1 MTKQDIWNLWN
12 LKTERGRQRWFY
24 EGKTDD
30 ESLRQLREAFT
41 YNKKENPNSGDR
53 VYRNK
58 KAAASYRAIDN
69 SQIPVNE
76 SLTGEL
82 PKEVFRS
89 LYKGVNFYESLQAD
103 EGHWPGDYGGPM
115 FLLPG
120 LIITSY
126 VTGVP
131 FPKEHQEMMKCYL
144 LNHQNDDGGWGLHL
158 EGKSTMFGT
167 VLQYVSL
174 RILGLGASHPRV
186 ASARQWLQS
195 HGGATGIP
203 SWGKFYLSVLG
214 AYEWKGCNSLF
225 PEMWLLPRSLPIHPG
240 NYWCHARMVYLPMT
254 YCSGHQ
260 VTGAITPLVEALRK
274 ELYTQEYED
283 INWKEAR
290 NRCSETDLY
299 FPMSGTLKT
308 MYKLLNV
315 YEGFH
320 LKSIRKKALDFTL
333 SYIRAEDDHTN
344 FIDIG
349 PVNKVINS
357 LCIWHAEGKD
367 SPNFKKHVERWN
379 DYLWVAEDGMKM
391 NGYNGSQLWDTTF
404 ATQAI
409 LEGGMEKYFPDA
421 VKNVYHYIDISQVRE
436 EVRDHKYFFR
446 HDSVGGWAFSTA
458 DHGWP
463 ITDCTAEGLKSS
475 LMVNAT
481 GLILKEKQISDERL
495 IQAAELL
502 PTFQNADGGWASYE
516 LTRAPQWIELL
527 NPSEVFGNIMA
538 DYSYTECSSACIQGM
553 VKFLH
558 YFPNHKKQEFEAS
571 IRRGMD
577 FILGQQR
584 ADGSWYGSW
593 AVCFTYGIWFA
604 IDALQHVQ
612 YASDKSKVKTAM
624 DKACAFLLSK
634 QNTDGGW
641 GENFESCVQKEYI
654 PHEQSQVV
662 NTAWALL
669 SLMAADYPDKTVIEK
684 GIQFLLSRQQ
694 PTGDWEQESISGVFN
709 HNCMI
714 SYTSYRNV
722 FPIWALGRYL
732 KKYGNETSSMGQVK

>member
-1 MTKQDIWNLWN
+1 MTNQDNWNFWK
-12 LKTERGRQRWFY
+12 LKTERGRQTWLY
-24 EGKTDD
+24 QGKNDP
-30 ESLRQLREAFT
+30 ESLKGLKDAFT

-53 VYRNK
+53 VYRHQKTASSFNLLEDAQIPMNENLK
-58 KAAASYRAIDN
+58 DKLSQAAFRASYKA
-69 SQIPVNE
+69 
-76 SLTGEL
+76 
-82 PKEVFRS
+82 
-89 LYKGVNFYESLQAD
+89 VNFYQSLQAD

-126 VTGVP
+126 VTGTP
-131 FPKEHQEMMKCYL
+131 FPHEHQEMMKCYL

-174 RILGLGASHPRV
+174 RIMGLDAAHPKV
-186 ASARQWLQS
+186 ALAKNWIQQN
-195 HGGATGIP
+195 GGATGIP

-240 NYWCHARMVYLPMT
+240 RYWCHARMVYLPMA
-254 YCSGHQ
+254 YCYGHR
-260 VTGAITPLVEALRK
+260 VTGAITPLVHELRK
-274 ELYTQEYED
+274 ELYTQDYSSID
-283 INWKEAR
+283 WAKAR
-290 NRCSETDLY
+290 NHCSVTDLY
-299 FPMSGTLKT
+299 FPMSGVLKA
-308 MYKLLNV
+308 MYKVLNV
-315 YEGFH
+315 YERFH
-320 LKSIRKKALDFTL
+320 LKSWRKKAVDFTL
-333 SYIRAEDDHTN
+333 SYIRAEDDHTD

-367 SPNFKKHVERWN
+367 SPNFKKHVERWY

-404 ATQAI
+404 AAQAI
-409 LEGGMEKYFPDA
+409 MEGGMEKYFPTVMQKAYD
-421 VKNVYHYIDISQVRE
+421 YIDLSQVKE
-436 EVRDHKYFFR
+436 EVRDHKHFFR
-446 HDSVGGWAFSTA
+446 HDSVGGWPFSTV

-463 ITDCTAEGLKSS
+463 ITDCTSEGLKSA

-481 GLILKEKQISDERL
+481 PLIPKEKQIDDARL
-495 IQAAELL
+495 IKAAELL

-516 LTRAPQWIELL
+516 LTRAPRWIELL

-558 YFPNHKKQEFEAS
+558 YFPNHKKQELETS

-584 ADGSWYGSW
+584 EDGSWYGSW
-593 AVCFTYGIWFA
+593 AVCFTYGMWFA
-604 IDALQHVQ
+604 MDALQHTQ
-612 YASDKSKVKTAM
+612 YTSDKSKVKRAM
-624 DKACAFLLSK
+624 EKGCAFLVSK

-641 GENFESCVQKEYI
+641 GESFESCVQKEYI
-654 PHEQSQVV
+654 PHEKSQVV

-669 SLMAADYPDKTVIEK
+669 ALMAADDADKNVIDK
-684 GIQFLLSRQQ
+684 GIQFLISKQQ
-694 PTGDWEQESISGVFN
+694 TTGDWEQESISGVFN

-722 FPIWALGRYL
+722 FPIWALGRYM
-732 KKYGNETSSMGQVK
+732 KKYAPPVRKS